1 MTDLNDLKQ
10 KFARFMVGRYGSDE
24 LNQALFGT
32 VLVLIVISFFVRS
45 HVFLVV
51 ELLLLVLACGR
62 MFSKNTARRF
72 QGNQRFL
79 DVRFRALE
87 RWRKIRERLKDG
99 RKYKIFKCPNCGQK
113 LRIPRGHGKIRVRCR
128 KCGHEFEGRS

>member
-51 ELLLLVLACGR
+51 ELLLLVLAYGR

-72 QGNQRFL
+72 QENQRFL